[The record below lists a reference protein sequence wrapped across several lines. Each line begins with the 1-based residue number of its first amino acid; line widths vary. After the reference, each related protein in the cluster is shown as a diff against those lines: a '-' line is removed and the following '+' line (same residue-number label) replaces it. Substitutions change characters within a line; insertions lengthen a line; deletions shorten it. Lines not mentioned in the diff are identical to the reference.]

1 MVIEYETVYIS
12 EMFIKM
18 SDKLSPLYSEI
29 LNKQRYEQDG
39 RTDVTF
45 KIKGEDGTE
54 VTLRAHK
61 VILSGVSPAF
71 QTMFDESSELR

>member
-1 MVIEYETVYIS
+1 
-12 EMFIKM
+12 M

-39 RTDVTF
+39 GTDVTF
-45 KIKGEDGTE
+45 KIKEEDGSE

-61 VILSGVSPAF
+61 VILSCVSPAF
-71 QTMFDESSELR
+71 QTMFDESSKLR